1 MNIDSIR
8 TAAKSD
14 VKAITQLVNKA
25 YRPELGAHGWTHESA
40 LVSGDRTN
48 VGQVM
53 EAILKKGSAILLGFK
68 DSDIVA
74 CVHIE
79 KDGNSCHIGMLAVQ
93 PNLQAAGIGKAM
105 LAQAEYYAS
114 VNFGAKKIIMLVV
127 SARTELISFYLRRGY
142 RKTGEV
148 MDYPWS
154 GAGMPKCR
162 GLNVERLGKNLGEA

>member
-8 TAAKSD
+8 TADTSD
-14 VKAITQLVNKA
+14 AKAITQLVNEA
-25 YRPELGAHGWTHESA
+25 YRPELGAQGWTHESN

-48 VGQVM
+48 AGQVI
-53 EAILKKGSAILLGFK
+53 EAILKKDSAILLGLK

-79 KDGNSCHIGMLAVQ
+79 KVGNSCHIGMLAVQ

-105 LAQAEYYAS
+105 LAQSEYYAS
-114 VNFGAKKIIMLVV
+114 VNFGAEKFIMFVV
-127 SARTELISFYLRRGY
+127 SARPELISFYLRCGY

-148 MDYPWS
+148 MDYPLS
-154 GAGMPKCR
+154 GAGLPKCR
-162 GLNVERLGKNLGEA
+162 GLNVERLEKSLGQV